1 MRAKGTPR
9 WLGREL
15 AVVYFALMVL
25 APLAA
30 LIDLAGPLTLTAIER
45 EVLWRSAVRSLG
57 VGLSVASASTLL
69 AVLLARTIPPVLLL
83 ASLLLGRFVVAHGVL
98 ALGLAPGPW
107 AAGLALIADVAPFA
121 ALIVL
126 LRLRTRPIALIE
138 AAADLGAGWWR
149 RAWQVEWP
157 HMRPA
162 LLAAFVWA
170 LLQALADVIAF
181 ERAGGGH
188 AYTLGLLIRDALI
201 RDGAPAR
208 ALIGVLMLLTLAL
221 PCAVAIARELTHA
234 EQVVASPRRP
244 PAWLRAIGWSS
255 FAAILLGPALLLAG
269 AHPRGFGPGD
279 RQLLEL
285 LGRTLALASVVAALA
300 SAAGF
305 GLAIATRDGRHRF
318 ALSVAV
324 LAPLAI
330 PPSVLG
336 LLSLATAT
344 RLAWPPGV
352 ALTIVA
358 LLGPALAMGFVAAR
372 VLISAIP
379 PALLE
384 AAADLGAG
392 KRERLRLV
400 WLTLG
405 RPALL
410 VAAALVLAWVL
421 GQATIPAFTSGPGGD
436 TLAVALTIH
445 ARAGAMALVRRWSLV
460 LVIAALICAIA
471 VARMTRSRKR

>member
-1 MRAKGTPR
+1 MPASSTPR

-15 AVVYFALMVL
+15 AVVYFAMVVL

-30 LIDLAGPLTLTAIER
+30 LIDLAGPLTLTPIER
-45 EVLWRSAVRSLG
+45 EVLWRSAMRSLG
-57 VGLSVASASTLL
+57 VGLSVACASTLL

-83 ASLLLGRFVVAHGVL
+83 ASLLLGRFVIAHGIL

-121 ALIVL
+121 GLIVL

-138 AAADLGAGWWR
+138 AAADLGASWWR
-149 RAWQVEWP
+149 RLWQLEWP

-170 LLQALADVIAF
+170 LLQALADVTAF
-181 ERAGGGH
+181 ELAGGGH

-201 RDGAPAR
+201 RDDAPSR
-208 ALIGVLMLLTLAL
+208 ALLGVLMLLALAL

-234 EQVVASPRRP
+234 EQAVASPSRP
-244 PAWLRAIGWSS
+244 AAWLRALGCLG
-255 FAAILLGPALLLAG
+255 FATLLLGPALLLAG

-279 RQLLEL
+279 RQLLDL
-285 LGRTLALASVVAALA
+285 LGRTLALAGVIAALA

-305 GLAIATRDGRHRF
+305 GLAIATRDGRDRF
-318 ALSVAV
+318 ALTVAV

-336 LLSLATAT
+336 LLSLAAAT
-344 RLAWPPGV
+344 RLAWPPGL

-358 LLGPALAMGFVAAR
+358 LMGPAVAMGFIAAR

-379 PALLE
+379 PPLLE
-384 AAADLGAG
+384 AAADLGAS
-392 KRERLRLV
+392 RRDRLRLV
-400 WLTLG
+400 WLPLG

-410 VAAALVLAWVL
+410 VAAAVVLAWAL
-421 GQATIPAFTSGPGGD
+421 GQAAIPAFTSGPGGD

-445 ARAGAMALVRRWSLV
+445 ARAGSMALVRRWSLV

-471 VARMTRSRKR
+471 VERMTRSRKR